1 MGHTEMI
8 RKFWSLFGFAV
19 LAVAGC
25 SNPVV
30 QKTPTTATAST
41 FPATDKPISHSDEVT
56 AERNKLSPADRALVD
71 AQEWCVISDEQE
83 LGAMKAPI
91 KLDIGGQPV
100 FICCAGCKRKAEA
113 NPEAT
118 LAKVAEL
125 KTKAAKLKQ

>member
-1 MGHTEMI
+1 MI
-8 RKFWSLFGFAV
+8 RKFSALFF
-19 LAVAGC
+19 LAAMAFAGC
-25 SNPVV
+25 SKPVGP
-30 QKTPTTATAST
+30 TAATTATVT
-41 FPATDKPISHSDEVT
+41 TTPALGKPIVHSDEVT

-125 KTKAAKLKQ
+125 KAKAAKLKQ

>member
-1 MGHTEMI
+1 MI
-8 RKFWSLFGFAV
+8 RKFSALFF
-19 LAVAGC
+19 LAAMAFAGC
-25 SNPVV
+25 SKPAE
-30 QKTPTTATAST
+30 QTAATTATVT
-41 FPATDKPISHSDEVT
+41 TTPALGKPIVHSDEVT

-100 FICCAGCKRKAEA
+100 FICCDGSKRKAEA

-125 KTKAAKLKQ
+125 KAKAAKLKQ

>member
-1 MGHTEMI
+1 MI
-8 RKFWSLFGFAV
+8 RKFWSLFAFA
-19 LAVAGC
+19 AVAFVGC
-25 SNPVV
+25 SKPAV
-30 QKTPTTATAST
+30 QTAATTATVPT
-41 FPATDKPISHSDEVT
+41 TPAPGKPIVHSDEVT

-71 AQEWCVISDEQE
+71 AQEWCAISDEQE

-100 FICCAGCKRKAEA
+100 FICCAGCKRKAES

-125 KTKAAKLKQ
+125 KAKAAKLKQ